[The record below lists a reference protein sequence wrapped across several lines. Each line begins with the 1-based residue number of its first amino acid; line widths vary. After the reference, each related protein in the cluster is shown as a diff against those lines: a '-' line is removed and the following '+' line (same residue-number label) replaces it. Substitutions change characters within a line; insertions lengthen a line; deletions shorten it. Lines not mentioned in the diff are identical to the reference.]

1 MFFLDKKLVT
11 ISLKYL
17 GGHPEL
23 TKPRNLTAYRKGD
36 CICFKEITRPVIPIS
51 SIKKITLRNVSRT
64 TNSLTPAL
72 FEQKRD
78 KKFKNVLDI
87 VLDYNGLEIHM
98 LFSGNNVT
106 SKYAQFLG
114 LLKGSYKEYEK
125 SECAPV

>member
-1 MFFLDKKLVT
+1 MFFLDKKHVT

-23 TKPRNLTAYRKGD
+23 PKQKNLTAYRNGD
-36 CICFKEITRPVIPIS
+36 CICFKEVTRPAIPIS
-51 SIKKITLRNVSRT
+51 SIKKITLRNVRRT
-64 TNSLTPAL
+64 ANNSTPAL
-72 FEQKRD
+72 LRD
-78 KKFKNVLDI
+78 EKFRNVLDV
-87 VLDYNGLEIHM
+87 VLNYNGLEIHM
-98 LFSGNNVT
+98 LFSGDNVT